1 MIKKILISQ
10 PKPQSANNGYSA
22 VAKRR
27 GVDVFFHQFI
37 RIEPIS
43 TREFRDQ
50 KVDINKHSA
59 VIFSSRHAIDNFFK
73 VCEQVRVKPAETMKY
88 FALSERIILYI
99 QNFIPYRKRKVFFGE
114 TGRWPE
120 LLTVMEKHR
129 GEKFLVPMSD
139 GRNEQVSKILD
150 DAGFQHTDSVM
161 YRTVPNEFPAGQKLE
176 DFDMIVLFTPAGV
189 QSLVQN
195 FPNWEQGDVKL
206 VGFGEATAKA
216 ILDAGLRL
224 DLTNTGQ
231 SLNITECL
239 DKYLKEQNRK

>member
-10 PKPQSANNGYSA
+10 PKPNTPNNAYSDL
-22 VAKRR
+22 AKRR
-27 GVDVFFHQFI
+27 GVDIVFHQLI

-50 KVDINKHSA
+50 KVDISKHSA

-73 VCEQVRVKPAETMKY
+73 ICKDVRVKPADTTKY

-99 QNFIPYRKRKVFFGE
+99 QNYVPYRKRRVFFGQS
-114 TGRWPE
+114 GHWPE
-120 LLTVMEKHR
+120 LLTVMEKHKDER
-129 GEKFLVPMSD
+129 FLVPMSD
-139 GRNEQVSKILD
+139 GRNEGTSKLLD

-161 YRTVPNEFPAGQKLE
+161 YRTVPNEFAEGGKLE

-189 QSLVQN
+189 QSLVKN

-206 VGFGEATAKA
+206 VGFGDATVKA
-216 ILDAGLRL
+216 IQDAGLRL
-224 DLTNTGQ
+224 DLTNTGK

-239 DKYLKEQNRK
+239 ENYLKEQNRK